1 MDNIQRRRIYKSVGE
16 IITDSKITTSLLSYD
31 KDKIIVDCIKLT
43 YYGSEKCKYMHERNI
58 PINL

>member
-16 IITDSKITTSLLSYD
+16 IITDSKIIIDGYD

-43 YYGSEKCKYMHERNI
+43 YYGSRNVNI
-58 PINL
+58 LNETYSINL